1 MKAAKRTKK
10 AVKKTKSVVRR
21 VVQKVAKKATGLK
34 KELAKKKAELTV
46 RLKKVEKLVAQKD
59 ALVEKLRSE
68 LEHREKLIRI
78 NAKTL
83 KETIE
88 KAGKEVSDLKSKVSL
103 SILEVKSKAESEA
116 KRLKE
121 ELDAKSQALRGKM
134 YELEEYKKAAEGKIF
149 ELEAKAKEYAA
160 KIGIGEKQRPGLV
173 TFKGSPLTLL
183 GPELK
188 VGDKAPDFR
197 VRDTAMQPVTLEFF
211 KGRVKIITSVPSLD
225 TSVCDMETRRFNQ
238 EAAELPEKVAILTIS
253 MDLPFAQARWCA
265 AAGVEKVK
273 TFSDYQDRSFGL
285 TYGVLVKELKL
296 LARTV
301 FIVDERDVIRY
312 IELVPEMTKEPDYD
326 RILNTVRALV

>member
-1 MKAAKRTKK
+1 MKGVKRTKK
-10 AVKKTKSVVRR
+10 AVKKTKRAVKK
-21 VVQKVAKKATGLK
+21 VVQKVAKKARGLK
-34 KELAKKKAELTV
+34 KGLAKKKAELGV
-46 RLKKVEKLVAQKD
+46 RLRKAEKLIGQRDV
-59 ALVEKLRSE
+59 LVEKLRKE
-68 LEHREKLIRI
+68 LEHKEKLIRI

-88 KAGKEVSDLKSKVSL
+88 KAGKEVSDLKSKVSQ
-103 SILEVKSKAESEA
+103 SILDMKSKAEAEG
-116 KRLKE
+116 KKLRE
-121 ELDAKSQALRGKM
+121 ELEARSQALRGKV

-160 KIGIGEKQRPGLV
+160 KIGIIEKERPGLV

-183 GPELK
+183 GRELK

-197 VRDTAMQPVTLEFF
+197 VRDTAMQPVTLDSF
-211 KGRVKIITSVPSLD
+211 KEKIKIICAVPSLD

-238 EAAELPEKVAILTIS
+238 EAAKLPEKVAILTIS

-273 TFSDYQDRSFGL
+273 TFSDYRDRSFGSA
-285 TYGVLVKELKL
+285 YGILIKDLHL

-326 RILNTVRALV
+326 RVLNTVRALV